1 MADGIYPG
9 PKGLRERLLSAWRSS
24 AEPPVP
30 RAEAP
35 RPVIT
40 WGAPALELRPPGI
53 TRYGPRLMEPIG
65 EIDRKPAA
73 VPARSSYFD
82 ELQARVRGEITQGP
96 SVLARHFEN
105 ER

>member
-9 PKGLRERLLSAWRSS
+9 PKGLRERLMSAWRTS
-24 AEPPVP
+24 AEPSVA
-30 RAEAP
+30 REEAP

-53 TRYGPRLMEPIG
+53 MRFGPRLMEPVG
-65 EIDRKPAA
+65 KIDQKPAT
-73 VPARSSYFD
+73 VSARSSYFD